1 MSSTD
6 VAAQNGSSGANGTSG
21 MSAAQKLMQK
31 NQDKSHRPT
40 IEDVPDEE
48 DLTPHPHPIS
58 SSVLESTDEP
68 AVAPSW
74 APSMSAKAAG
84 KRKEEPS
91 SGKANAPLLDTQSD
105 ELFPGLGGASKPV
118 KTAPSQWVSKRGPPA
133 ATNGARNG
141 TSTNGSS
148 TPISDAS
155 NPPASQTVSRD
166 KSKPAASEPGL
177 SFTFPSK
184 DLPRSAT
191 RKPLPEI
198 IKEINKKYKLDL
210 KQTTGERGDIKITA
224 TGPRASETAKNRQA
238 FKEVGLQINTKV
250 FTFSSSFGCDISNI
264 LTDIANRTNSSI
276 CQSPDHWQRWRNYQ
290 RLTGAIWC
298 SNPNA

>member
-6 VAAQNGSSGANGTSG
+6 VAAQNGTSGANGSSS
-21 MSAAQKLMQK
+21 MSAAQRLMQK
-31 NQDKSHRPT
+31 SQDESHRPT

-74 APSMSAKAAG
+74 APSISAKTAG

-91 SGKANAPLLDTQSD
+91 SGKANTPLLDTQSD
-105 ELFPGLGGASKPV
+105 ELFPGLGGAPKPV
-118 KTAPSQWVSKRGPPA
+118 KTTPSPWVAKRGPP

-148 TPISDAS
+148 TPISDTS
-155 NPPASQTVSRD
+155 IPASQTVSKD
-166 KSKPAASEPGL
+166 ATKSSAGVAGL
-177 SFTFPSK
+177 SYTFPSK

-198 IKEINKKYKLDL
+198 VKEIGKKYRLDL
-210 KQTTGERGDIKITA
+210 KQTTVEGGDIRITA
-224 TGPRASETAKNRQA
+224 VGHPTTDAAKKRQA

-250 FTFSSSFGCDISNI
+250 FTPSKYFGCDISNTF
-264 LTDIANRTNSSI
+264 TDIANRANSSF
-276 CQSPDHWQRWRNYQ
+276 CQSPNHWQRWCN
-290 RLTGAIWC
+290 
-298 SNPNA
+298 N